1 METVYTFCIQKLC
14 KMYTTDLYKMDIY
27 KMYTTFQQTFV
38 YILFTKLKELWQLI
52 FYIKRLQK
60 FLEMWDTFCIQFV
73 YILHTSI
80 LIYKTCAS

>member
-60 FLEMWDTFCIQFV
+60 FLEIGIYFVYSLYTFCIHQF
-73 YILHTSI
+73 
-80 LIYKTCAS
+80 